1 MLYPRSV
8 THKQNRATTH
18 RLAELE
24 TSRETPLRCGRARM
38 GAVTTLSAQQFA
50 TVRFRPY
57 TMFVAGQ
64 SRKHTVRK
72 DVVSRSG

>member
-24 TSRETPLRCGRARM
+24 TSRETPPRHGRARM
-38 GAVTTLSAQQFA
+38 GAVTTSSPQQFA
-50 TVRFRPY
+50 TVRFCRRQFY
-57 TMFVAGQ
+57 SALLDTTNAQFL
-64 SRKHTVRK
+64 TTK
-72 DVVSRSG
+72 D